1 MSKIEFLN
9 DIIEYLMAKAL
20 SDWEISK
27 KKARKDNDWQN
38 KLHSPLVSCNNL
50 SSFADSHKTLGK
62 SGLDL
67 GGYIRV
73 STKKEAQITSIE
85 NQKKF

>member
-27 KKARKDNDWQN
+27 KKARKDND
-38 KLHSPLVSCNNL
+38 
-50 SSFADSHKTLGK
+50 
-62 SGLDL
+62 
-67 GGYIRV
+67 
-73 STKKEAQITSIE
+73 
-85 NQKKF
+85 